1 MNASWKFTNGLLGFV
16 VLLLV
21 SVGTCFAQSTA
32 TLSGTVTDPTG
43 AVVPNASVKVRSLA
57 TNTLRETVSDSAGAF
72 VVPSLQ
78 PGDYEIRATAAGFGT
93 SVIKSVTL
101 QVDQSVTANV
111 KLNVQSAGETVQ
123 VEGSA
128 APIID
133 SQTIT
138 MGPVIDKD
146 TVQNIPLNRRHFL
159 DLTNLT
165 PVAGVP
171 PANGFLTSASRGL
184 RANSFNT
191 GGAREDANN
200 FQINGINLI

>member
-1 MNASWKFTNGLLGFV
+1 MNASWKFTNRLLGFF

-21 SVGTCFAQSTA
+21 GAGVSFAQSTA

-57 TNTLRETVSDSAGAF
+57 TNILRETVSDSAGAF

-78 PGDYEIRATAAGFGT
+78 PGDYEIRTTAPGFGT
-93 SVIKSVTL
+93 SIIKSVTML
-101 QVDQSVTANV
+101 VDQSVTANV
-111 KLNVQSAGETVQ
+111 KLNVQSSGETVQ
-123 VEGSA
+123 VEAGA

-138 MGPVIDKD
+138 MGQVIDKE
-146 TVQNIPLNRRHFL
+146 TVQNIPLNGRHFL

-165 PVAGVP
+165 PGAVVP
-171 PANGFLTSASRGL
+171 PANGFLW
-184 RANSFNT
+184 
-191 GGAREDANN
+191 
-200 FQINGINLI
+200 